1 LKDIILVALVVI
13 AFAWVVTAHA
23 AIVFG
28 LVKKEP
34 RWRAAVAFVVA
45 PLAPVFAWREHMRV
59 RTGLWI
65 FGVVLY
71 IAARF
76 LASF

>member
-1 LKDIILVALVVI
+1 VKDIVLVSLVVV

-28 LVKKEP
+28 LVKKQP

-45 PLAPVFAWREHMRV
+45 PLAPYYAWREHMRV
-59 RTGLWI
+59 RMGFWL

-76 LASF
+76 AAAF

>member
-1 LKDIILVALVVI
+1 MKDILLVALVVL

-45 PLAPVFAWREHMRV
+45 PLAPVYAWREHMRARAV
-59 RTGLWI
+59 IWVV
-65 FGVVLY
+65 GVGVYL
-71 IAARF
+71 AARAA
-76 LASF
+76 ASF